1 MLNVSELAAR
11 IDSKRTALFL
21 GAGASIPSGAPTAE
35 QLGKELA
42 AGVQQKYPGGDLME
56 AAQILER
63 KVTRARLIDVLVQR
77 LSGLTPTGGML
88 ALPDFDW
95 PVIYSTNYDVLVE
108 KSYKACNVPLVVVR
122 SNYEWDK
129 QQGGTTTLFKIHG
142 CISKDIS
149 RGDRSRIV
157 LTERDYDEYS
167 DFRKM
172 LFQRLALDLMS
183 RDVVF
188 VGYSLRDRH
197 VRDEVKQATR
207 LKRDQGAPGRI
218 YVLVYEEDPDRAA
231 FMEEELGVEVCFGSL
246 DPLMHAL
253 ATKNAADRRQPA
265 EPACSEDQWLL
276 PLSIRASTR
285 DIRHSSSNNPN
296 SSRLFSG
303 SPATFADIA
312 AGFTFRRSMEAPMI
326 QRIDA
331 GAACVSLIGVS
342 GVGKTTLARRVAHQ
356 VAQRGVEVW
365 EHDTHFP
372 LDVKEWARVSGLLKE
387 RGRRGLLL
395 IDDCTTVMGSINRLL
410 EDHLLQQENP
420 GLQLLLIA
428 ERAAWSPRRKSR
440 FIFHDNQNNL
450 FTLSLLDAAD
460 IERMVELT
468 ERSEEIRRLMSK
480 DYSRLDHSTRLH
492 RIAQRCS
499 ADMFVSLKYVFGTES
514 LDAIIL
520 REYASLPPDLQDIYR
535 TVSALEVSGT
545 RVHRQLI
552 IRLLNVQ
559 SYTLQGLLALL
570 EGIVDEYDID
580 RREGIYGWR
589 TRHSVIAR
597 LITEYK
603 YNNHDE
609 FLALIENIVEELNP
623 SIRLEQQTIASLC
636 NAEFGIRRISS
647 VEQRIRLYERLIAKA
662 PHERIPYH
670 RLIGDL
676 IRAERYDEAE
686 NQLRLAIEQVG
697 IDPPL
702 HRYRVRLALERAQR
716 LVGIQTSDRRVMLE
730 RAYDLAHEGI
740 RKYPSDKYAY
750 MIFESIG
757 LAFERL
763 CGDSEYLEEAV
774 GILKSGYEK
783 TLDPELGEQI
793 DRAMRAYYQPRPQM
807 PQ

>member
-1 MLNVSELAAR
+1 MLNPSDLASR
-11 IDSKRTALFL
+11 VDPKRTVLFL

-42 AGVQQKYPGGDLME
+42 AGVHQKYPGGELME

-77 LSGLTPTGGML
+77 FSGLTPSGGML
-88 ALPDFDW
+88 VLPDLGW
-95 PVIYSTNYDVLVE
+95 PVIYTTNYDVLVE
-108 KSYKACNVPLVVVR
+108 KAYKSCNVPLVVVR

-129 QQGGTTTLFKIHG
+129 LNAATTALFKIHG

-167 DFRKM
+167 EFRK
-172 LFQRLALDLMS
+172 LIFQRLALDLMS

-197 VRDEVKQATR
+197 IRDEVKQASR

-218 YVLVYEEDPDRAA
+218 YVLIYEEDPDRAA
-231 FMEEELGVEVCFGSL
+231 FMEEELGVEVCFGSI
-246 DPLMHAL
+246 DPLMHAFVSRS
-253 ATKNAADRRQPA
+253 AVAQEQAASPVGSD
-265 EPACSEDQWLL
+265 EQWLL
-276 PLSIRASTR
+276 PLPIRAATR
-285 DIRHSSSNNPN
+285 DISLSSNNTPN
-296 SSRLFSG
+296 VSRLFSG

-312 AGFTFRRSMEAPMI
+312 AGFTFRRSMEAPVI
-326 QRIDA
+326 QRIEA
-331 GAACVSLIGVS
+331 GALCVSIIGVS
-342 GVGKTTLARRVAHQ
+342 GVGKTTMARRVASEL
-356 VAQRGVEVW
+356 AKRGVQVW
-365 EHDTHFP
+365 EHDTNFA
-372 LDVKEWARVSGLLKE
+372 LDPKEWARVSGWLAE
-387 RGRRGLLL
+387 RGQRGLLL
-395 IDDCTTVMGSINRLL
+395 IDDCTTVLGSINRLI
-410 EDHLLQQENP
+410 EDHLSQQENP

-428 ERAAWSPRRKSR
+428 ERAAWGPRRKSR
-440 FIFHDNQNNL
+440 FIFHDNLNSV
-450 FTLSLLDAAD
+450 FSLSLLDAAD
-460 IERMVELT
+460 IERMVDLT
-468 ERSEEIRRLMSK
+468 ERSPEIRRLMSK
-480 DYSRLDHSTRLH
+480 DYSRLDHGTRLH

-520 REYASLPPDLQDIYR
+520 KEFASLPPELQDIYR

-552 IRLLNVQ
+552 IRLLNVR
-559 SYTLQGLLALL
+559 SDTLQGILALL

-589 TRHSVIAR
+589 TRHPVIAK

-603 YNNHDE
+603 YNNPDE
-609 FLALIENIVEELNP
+609 FIALIASIVEELNP

-636 NAEFGIRRISS
+636 NAEFGIRRIASA
-647 VEQRIRLYERLIAKA
+647 EQRISLYERLIEKA

-670 RLIGDL
+670 RRIGDL
-676 IRAERYDEAE
+676 IRSNRYEEAE
-686 NQLRLAIEQVG
+686 DQLRIAVEQVG

-702 HRYRVRLALERAQR
+702 HRYKVRLALERAQR
-716 LVGIQTSDRRVMLE
+716 LVGIQIADRRVMLE

-750 MIFESIG
+750 MIFESIA
-757 LAFERL
+757 LAFEQT
-763 CGDSEYLEEAV
+763 CGDSDYLQEAI

-793 DRAMRAYYQPRPQM
+793 DRAMRTYYQPRPS
-807 PQ
+807 PPR